1 MANFVTPK
9 RRMHTAHL
17 LILAT
22 FGASASSP
30 SLAVTVQAASYGELA
45 TAKVGRVPHQKL
57 THKPTTIT
65 ISVSKAPGTA
75 TSTETIT
82 RMPQPN
88 LFSSSTTI
96 GHGLANGETSMGY
109 YFQVVGPQPVAVPVI
124 MTASGTLAGASAKI
138 TSLAKAEIITNLG
151 GFIYPVNA
159 TCPGACGSYDVP
171 MTSNVKAWTKQEPA
185 GPNVVQLDAN
195 TSVSKSGSASATL
208 SLTLEVDPS
217 FPNASKYHFVLSKG
231 VGNP

>member
-1 MANFVTPK
+1 MATPT
-9 RRMHTAHL
+9 RRMRAAHVI
-17 LILAT
+17 ILAAIAAA
-22 FGASASSP
+22 GASP
-30 SLAVTVQAASYGELA
+30 SRAVTVQGASYGELA
-45 TAKVGRVPHQKL
+45 TAQVGRVPHDRM
-57 THKPTTIT
+57 THKPSTIT
-65 ISVSKAPGTA
+65 ASVSKAPGSA
-75 TSTETIT
+75 TSTESIA
-82 RMPQPN
+82 RMPEPT
-88 LFSSSTTI
+88 LSSSGTVA
-96 GHGLANGETSMGY
+96 GHGTASGETSVGY

-124 MTASGTLAGASAKI
+124 MTASGTLTGASAKI